1 MLLIHIIIL
10 IILILPIW
18 LFLIYKGYKLC
29 KKNNA
34 IGVLLLFISL
44 NIFGL
49 ILGIALLY
57 NLYSYNKLQKEE
69 LLDKIDKFLDV
80 EFKNKKEK
88 SKIKQNLLKDL
99 PIEKNKQEKDKTP

>member
-10 IILILPIW
+10 IILILPTW

-29 KKNNA
+29 QKNNA
-34 IGVLLLFISL
+34 LGVLLLFISL

-80 EFKNKKEK
+80 EFKKKEEK
-88 SKIKQNLLKDL
+88 SKINQSLLKDL
-99 PIEKNKQEKDKTP
+99 PIKENKQKKNKKP